1 MTLTVQFLT
10 MAAMVS
16 AGVGFGAMLD
26 TYQRFLNRPK
36 RKNWITFINDILFW
50 VVQALIVF
58 YILFHVNKG
67 EIRFYIFIA
76 LMCGFAAYQA
86 LLKGAYLW
94 LLDRVIHAAAVAG
107 SIVAKT
113 VRLLIFKPVA
123 GLAQLAIALILLLFK
138 AVLSLLRLLLRTAYF
153 LVRILILYP
162 VKKIFAFMWK
172 FLPKGI
178 KKPAEKLY
186 NSGTGILLKVRE
198 VYKRI
203 FKWNKK
209 EK

>member
-16 AGVGFGAMLD
+16 AGAGFGAMLD

-58 YILFHVNKG
+58 YVLFHVNKG
-67 EIRFYIFIA
+67 EVRFYIFIA
-76 LMCGFAAYQA
+76 LFCGFAAYQA

-94 LLDRVIHAAAVAG
+94 LLDRVINAAVAVG
-107 SIVAKT
+107 GILAKM
-113 VRLLIFKPVA
+113 VRLLIFKPA
-123 GLAQLAIALILLLFK
+123 TGLVQLVLALFLLLLK
-138 AVLSLLRLLLRTAYF
+138 AVLSLLRLLLRSAYF

-162 VKKIFAFMWK
+162 SKKILAFLWK
-172 FLPKGI
+172 VLPKGI

-186 NSGTGILLKVRE
+186 NSGTGILLKIRD
-198 VYKRI
+198 VYKRV

-209 EK
+209 DE